1 MPAMERSP
9 TAGGGSGKRAGRQ
22 TVLFLAAAAAAV
34 ALHTALLFYF
44 EPPEVIFAEKAI
56 DTGDFQ
62 THFHQALRVIEG
74 IEGWGKTWVYDV
86 NLLAGYPHGT
96 IFDADNKGWE
106 LWTYALYKLGLPVG
120 TAFNMFLLLA
130 HLLMLPVVYGSARL
144 FGLNRWGALAAMV
157 MGSLLWFFDSFLHF
171 CWIGG
176 MVAYAVASYL
186 FLLPLALFYRFIQ
199 PVGAGE
205 GSGGDGT
212 AIQADETAP
221 AAPESGS
228 GAGSAADASRS
239 AAERG
244 RASFF
249 RQNRLHLAL
258 LTALLMGVGHLVHPY
273 TFFIMLAPMAVLYL
287 GASRDLGRVR
297 QVAVL
302 AIPVIVIG
310 MNAYWLLVAIRFWHY
325 ILDSGF
331 CGQTTLGYFPAD
343 FLGLLLD
350 PTNTGL
356 IGTRTGFRFLC
367 LGAALATLWSWR
379 REGDSRFWPFSLG
392 IGLLLL
398 LAYFGGYLEPV
409 AQIQP
414 YRHVAAAA
422 FLSVIPAAALFER
435 LGRQRVL
442 QSLPGL
448 GRAAIIVLLLP
459 ALQHLARD
467 VIYFFPE
474 ELPEVAPFVDGNRP
488 MIAATG
494 FPAHRSY
501 RHTDPH
507 PYLYLLVRWVEK
519 REDRRGRILVQGG
532 MDGEALAWMTDA
544 EVLGGF
550 QLLNLKHAYANL
562 FRLHFEGEADEQYLR
577 RYLRTYAVRWV
588 VITSPRAWFD
598 DKPGLLRLAARF
610 AQYRVYRVEMEPDL
624 FQQGSGKV
632 KARTN
637 RIEVR
642 GTDPGQPLVLSYHWL
657 ETLVCEPDCELVPA
671 DNPMGG
677 VDFIRIPAPHPRD
690 LVIRNA
696 Y

>member
-9 TAGGGSGKRAGRQ
+9 TAGSGSGKRAGRQ
-22 TVLFLAAAAAAV
+22 TVLFLAAVAAAV

-44 EPPEVIFAEKAI
+44 EPPKVIFAEKAI

-74 IEGWGKTWVYDV
+74 IEGWGQTWVYDV

-106 LWTYALYKLGLPVG
+106 LWTYALYRLGLPVG

-130 HLLMLPVVYGSARL
+130 HLLLLPVVYGSARL

-176 MVAYAVASYL
+176 MVAYAMASYL

-199 PVGAGE
+199 PVT
-205 GSGGDGT
+205 GS
-212 AIQADETAP
+212 
-221 AAPESGS
+221 S
-228 GAGSAADASRS
+228 
-239 AAERG
+239 
-244 RASFF
+244 
-249 RQNRLHLAL
+249 RLHLAL
-258 LTALLMGVGHLVHPY
+258 LTALLMGVGHIVHPY

-287 GASRDLGRVR
+287 RASRDLGRVR
-297 QVAVL
+297 QAAVL

-343 FLGLLLD
+343 FFGLLLD

-379 REGDSRFWPFSLG
+379 REGDSRFGPFSLG

-409 AQIQP
+409 TQIQP

-422 FLSVIPAAALFER
+422 FLSTIPAAALFER

-442 QSLPGL
+442 QRLPGL

-507 PYLYLLVRWVEK
+507 PYLYLLVRWAEK

-550 QLLNLKHAYANL
+550 QLLNLKHAHANL
-562 FRLHFEGEADEQYLR
+562 FRLHFQGEVDEQYLR
-577 RYLRTYAVRWV
+577 RYLRNYAVRWV
-588 VITSPRAWFD
+588 VITSPRVWFD

-610 AQYRVYRVEMEPDL
+610 AQYRIYRVEMEPDL
-624 FQQGSGKV
+624 FQQGSGEV

-642 GTDPGQPLVLSYHWL
+642 GTDPGQPLVLRYHWL